1 MLLMPDRQTD
11 TVLDTEPGWATFV
24 PPRPV
29 ERKPRMDATLAEA
42 SDVARSAILDSV
54 DAAEIGDH
62 IGVVADDERVVTH
75 RFAAKVR
82 GYGGWEFFATLA
94 RAPRSKSATVC
105 ETGMWPS
112 DDAILSPQWVPWM
125 ERASQEERIRLEA
138 IAAGEDSSKA
148 LEEAGLTEPEVK
160 HETADPENPT
170 SDAGEANKQA

>member
-42 SDVARSAILDSV
+42 TDVARSAILDSV

-62 IGVVADDERVVTH
+62 IGVVAEDERVVTH

-82 GYGGWEFFATLA
+82 GYGGWECVATVA
-94 RAPRSKSATVC
+94 RAARAMSVAVC
-105 ETGMWPS
+105 ETGMLLG
-112 DDAILSPQWVPWM
+112 DEVILSQQLVAWM
-125 ERASQEERIRLEA
+125 ERASQEERMRLEV
-138 IAAGEDSSKA
+138 IAAGEDPSKA
-148 LEEAGLTEPEVK
+148 LADAGLTEPEVK
-160 HETADPENPT
+160 HDTAELENPT
-170 SDAGEANKQA
+170 SDA